1 MHEYTHDS
9 FSRGFN
15 SISIDTWLQVI
26 PQLIARIH
34 TPEPRV
40 AKLLHEL
47 LSQVGKEHPQ
57 ALIYALTV
65 ASKSK
70 NDARRNAAMRLLRDM
85 RSQWPELVDQA
96 GMVSRELIR
105 VAILWHEMWHEG
117 LEDASRLYFGE
128 RNVEGMLAVLYP
140 LHEMM
145 ARGPE
150 TLREVS
156 FQTAYGVD
164 LLEAKQWLDKYRSS
178 HNESDLNQAW
188 ELYYHVFRRISK
200 QLPQL
205 TALELQYVSPKLLE
219 AQNLK
224 LAVPGT
230 YMATYNQMN
239 YIGRARAPVLISG
252 FEASVHVITSKQ
264 RPRKITI
271 RGSDGA
277 NHVFLLKGH
286 EDLRLDERVMQV
298 RSCGVC

>member
-1 MHEYTHDS
+1 MCFYLPLH
-9 FSRGFN
+9 FK
-15 SISIDTWLQVI
+15 
-26 PQLIARIH
+26 RI
-34 TPEPRV
+34 
-40 AKLLHEL
+40 LLTILTCPPHIL
-47 LSQVGKEHPQ
+47 TFKFLSQVGKEHPQ

-70 NDARRNAAMRLLRDM
+70 NEARRNAAVELLRGM
-85 RSQWPELVDQA
+85 CSQWPELVDQA
-96 GMVSRELIR
+96 GMVSQELIR

-117 LEDASRLYFGE
+117 LEEASRLYFGE
-128 RNVEGMLAVLYP
+128 RNVDGMLAVLYP

-145 ARGPE
+145 ERGPE

-164 LLEAKQWLDKYRSS
+164 LSEAKQVGAICFVLCVCFSRVSGGLMVCLPPPSQCSLSQWLDKYRVS

-188 ELYYHVFRRISK
+188 ELYYHVFRRINK

-230 YMATYNQMN
+230 YMATYNQV
-239 YIGRARAPVLISG
+239 RAHLMYR
-252 FEASVHVITSKQ
+252 
-264 RPRKITI
+264 
-271 RGSDGA
+271 
-277 NHVFLLKGH
+277 
-286 EDLRLDERVMQV
+286 
-298 RSCGVC
+298 C